1 MVAEIVKVNP
11 ASPEPERIMRAA
23 ALVRQGEVIAF
34 PTDTL
39 YGLAAD
45 PFNDAAVER
54 VFAIKE
60 RLPGTPLLLLV
71 DSVGMAERC
80 AERLP
85 PLFHRLAARFW
96 PGPLTLV
103 VEASARIPALVTA
116 NTGRVGLR
124 LPAAAIALALVRAVG
139 EPVTATS
146 ANRSG
151 RQASRSAAD
160 VQAALGDRL
169 PLILDGGPSPLV
181 QPSTVVGIR
190 DSSGE
195 MIREGA
201 IPAAE
206 LAGFLTSQA

>member
-1 MVAEIVKVNP
+1 MAEILKVDP
-11 ASPEPERIMRAA
+11 AAPEPERIVRAA
-23 ALVRQGEVIAF
+23 TLVRRGEVIAF

-45 PFNDAAVER
+45 PFNEAAVER

-60 RLPGTPLLLLV
+60 RPPDAPLLLLV
-71 DSVGMAERC
+71 DSVEMAERC

-85 PLFHRLAARFW
+85 PLFQRLAARFW

-103 VEASARIPALVTA
+103 VDASARIPALVTA

-124 LPAAAIALALVRAVG
+124 LPAAAIAVALVRAVG
-139 EPVTATS
+139 GPVTATS

-151 RQASRSAAD
+151 MGACRSAAD

-169 PLILDGGPSPLV
+169 PLIVDGGPSPLA
-181 QPSTVVGIR
+181 QPSTIVGIR
-190 DSSGE
+190 DSSWE

-201 IPAAE
+201 ILAAE
-206 LAGFLTSQA
+206 LAGVLKSEN

>member
-1 MVAEIVKVNP
+1 MAEILKVDP
-11 ASPEPERIMRAA
+11 VAPEPEGIVRAA
-23 ALVRQGEVIAF
+23 TVVRQGDVIAF

-45 PFNDAAVER
+45 AFNQAAVER

-60 RLPGTPLLLLV
+60 RPPESPLLLLV
-71 DSVGMAERC
+71 DSVEMAKRC

-85 PLFHRLAARFW
+85 PLFPRLAARFW

-103 VEASARIPALVTA
+103 VDASARIPALVTA
-116 NTGRVGLR
+116 NTRRVGLR

-139 EPVTATS
+139 GPVTATS

-151 RQASRSAAD
+151 MPACRSAAD

-169 PLILDGGPSPLV
+169 PLILDGGPSPRA
-181 QPSTVVGIR
+181 QPSTVVGIT
-190 DSSGE
+190 DSSWE

-206 LAGFLTSQA
+206 LASFLKSQN

>member
-1 MVAEIVKVNP
+1 VAELLKVNP
-11 ASPEPERIMRAA
+11 AAPEPERIARAA
-23 ALVRQGEVIAF
+23 ALVRRGEVIAF

-45 PFNDAAVER
+45 PFNQGAVR
-54 VFAIKE
+54 HVFAIKD
-60 RLPGTPLLLLV
+60 RPPDTPLLLLV
-71 DSVGMAERC
+71 DSVEMAERC
-80 AERLP
+80 AGRLP
-85 PLFHRLAARFW
+85 PLFNRLAARFW

-103 VEASARIPALVTA
+103 VDASAQMPALVTA

-124 LPAAAIALALVRAVG
+124 LPAAAIPLALVRAVG
-139 EPVTATS
+139 GPVTATS

-151 RQASRSAAD
+151 MPACRSVAD

-169 PLILDGGPSPLV
+169 PLILDGGPSPRA

-190 DSSGE
+190 GSSWA

-206 LAGFLTSQA
+206 LASF